1 MIKSVSVIMAAYN
14 AERTIGRTIESIV
27 TQTFQNFEFIIVD
40 DGSTDKTKKIIKEYA
55 AKDKRLKLIS
65 QTNSGA
71 GNALNKAMK
80 NCSNEWVVR
89 IDNDDIFLPY
99 ALEKQIAFINA
110 NPDVKIAG
118 CLGYHI
124 NMKEEIIGFIQGHPK
139 TREEFKRFLKENI
152 LFNFLHPGTFM
163 HRDTVLALGGYRQQ
177 FFPSDDLDL
186 LNRVA
191 DQANLILV
199 NQEPLVLYRVHGDSF
214 LTRNYLKGRLYHR
227 WVRECMVRRRRGEPE
242 ISLEEFQTILN
253 KRPFYLKFNMK
264 RKDMGKFFYRKAAIN
279 FAQKNILKFLFWISS
294 SIALTPIF
302 SIRRLL
308 YQRMPLM
315 RKRLKLDCSIK

>member
-1 MIKSVSVIMAAYN
+1 MAAYN
-14 AERTIGRTIESIV
+14 AEKTVGRTIESIIS
-27 TQTFQNFEFIIVD
+27 QTFQHFEFIIVN
-40 DGSTDKTKKIIKEYA
+40 DGSTDKTEKITKEYA
-55 AKDKRLKLIS
+55 EKDKRLKLIS

-80 NCSNEWVVR
+80 NSSNEWVVR

-110 NPDVKIAG
+110 NPDVKIVG

-124 NMKEEIIGFIQGHPK
+124 NMKEEIIGFIRGQPE
-139 TREEFKRFLKENI
+139 TREEFQRFLKENM

-163 HRDTVLALGGYRQQ
+163 HRDTVLSLGGYHQQ

-191 DQANLILV
+191 DKANLILV
-199 NQEPLVLYRVHGDSF
+199 NQEPLVLYRVHGGSF
-214 LTRNYLKGRLYHR
+214 LTSNYLKGRLCHR

-242 ISLEEFQTILN
+242 VSLEEFLTILK
-253 KRPFYLKFNMK
+253 KRPFYIRFNMK
-264 RKDMGKFFYRKAAIN
+264 RKDMGKFFYRKAAIR
-279 FAQKNILKFLFWISS
+279 FAQKSILKFLFCITIS
-294 SIALTPIF
+294 ITLTPIF
-302 SIRRLL
+302 SIRRLMF
-308 YQRMPLM
+308 QRIPLM
-315 RKRLKLDCSIK
+315 NKRPKLDCSIK